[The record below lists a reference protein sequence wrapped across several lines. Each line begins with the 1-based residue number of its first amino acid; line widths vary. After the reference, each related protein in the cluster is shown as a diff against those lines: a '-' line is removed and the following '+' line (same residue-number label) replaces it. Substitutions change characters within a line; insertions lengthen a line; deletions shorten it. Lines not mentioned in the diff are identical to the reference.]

1 MSRKNGASHE
11 MGKAGAG
18 GGARGRLDIRSSGGV
33 RVGAVNADRYEL

>member
-1 MSRKNGASHE
+1 MFKNGGSRE

-18 GGARGRLDIRSSGGV
+18 SGPGDRVDIRGGGGV